1 MCGLNVFSKAR
12 TIRQPTLPI
21 DLILMNGKLKHFK
34 RIVVKIGSSLLTD
47 VSPGLKRE
55 LNRKWL
61 ASLAE
66 DLAELAGL
74 GTELLIVSS
83 GAIALGR
90 IQLGQRN
97 ANGIDQPDSSTPNLS
112 LSESQAAAAIGQ
124 ISLSRAYDQILGEQG
139 IHTAQVLLTI
149 GDTETRERYLNA
161 RATIGTL
168 LRWKVIPI
176 INEND
181 TVATSEIR
189 YGDNDRLAARVASMV
204 EADLLI
210 LLSDVEGLYSHPPDQ
225 APDARL
231 LTEVPVID
239 SEIISMAGDAASIHS
254 RGGMKTKIEAA
265 RIATDAG
272 ATMVIAS
279 GRHLRAL
286 KRLDEGGSGT
296 WFSPN
301 PNSFNA
307 KKKWIAGGLNTT
319 GEICIDQGAR
329 LALVSGKSL
338 LPAGVVSVDGEF
350 SRGDTVLIRC
360 SDGKVVGRGLIE
372 CDHADA
378 QSMIGLKS
386 QDIVKQLGP
395 NIRTELIHRD
405 NLALEQTNDP
415 S

>member
-1 MCGLNVFSKAR
+1 
-12 TIRQPTLPI
+12 
-21 DLILMNGKLKHFK
+21 MNGTLNRFK
-34 RIVVKIGSSLLTD
+34 RIVIKIGSSLLT
-47 VSPGLKRE
+47 SPSSSPNLDLKPK
-55 LNRKWL
+55 LNQQWL
-61 ASLAE
+61 VSLAE
-66 DLAELAGL
+66 DLAELSAS

-90 IQLGQRN
+90 IRL
-97 ANGIDQPDSSTPNLS
+97 DQSNLSLPHRQISSSSNLS

-124 ISLSRAYDQILGEQG
+124 ISLSRAYDQLLGEHG
-139 IHTAQVLLTI
+139 IRTAQVLLTI

-168 LRWKVIPI
+168 LEWKVIPI

-225 APDARL
+225 NPDAEL

-239 SEIISMAGDAASIHS
+239 ANIMAMAGDAASIHS

-279 GRHLRAL
+279 GKHSRAI
-286 KRLDEGGSGT
+286 KRINDGGPGT

-301 PNSFNA
+301 PNSLNA
-307 KKKWIAGGLNTT
+307 KKKWIAGGLNTP
-319 GEICIDQGAR
+319 GEIRIDQGAL
-329 LALVSGKSL
+329 LAIASGKSL
-338 LPAGVVSVDGEF
+338 LPAGVTSVTGKF
-350 SRGDTVLIRC
+350 SRGDTVLIR
-360 SDGKVVGRGLIE
+360 SVDGKVVGRGLIE
-372 CDHADA
+372 CDHVDA
-378 QSMIGLKS
+378 QQMIGLKS
-386 QDIVKQLGP
+386 QDIIQRLGP

-405 NLALEQTNDP
+405 NLALEQTSDL